1 MTDLFIGVVSHE
13 RSRFTDAQGS
23 EGVAARLAHAWTGLG
38 LSSRVQINTRDLVSE
53 SGIDIT
59 PEVIGD
65 SPAEE
70 LRIERQWAQFLERP
84 MGPGWWGAHAL
95 RWSKYWASHRG
106 TPDPASVTRLL
117 NIELSHVDLMQSAL
131 DSDSSWLL
139 LLEDDAGC
147 SDIADLAKGLRGL
160 VSGETIPR
168 FANLSQSFDLDRL
181 GVSHL
186 LQPAAGAPWQGS
198 ASRSVLTFRRPV
210 TNTVCAIMYRRDFLA
225 DLMAEWRSLPMTPV
239 APIDWKLN
247 RALMGLWASGDIRPG
262 DCWWVEPGPIVQRSM
277 HA

>member
-13 RSRFTDAQGS
+13 RSRFADAQGS
-23 EGVAARLAHAWTGLG
+23 EGLAARLAGAWNGLG
-38 LSSRVQINTRDLVSE
+38 LSSRVQVNTRDLVSE
-53 SGIDIT
+53 SGIKIT
-59 PEVIGD
+59 PDVIRD

-84 MGPGWWGAHAL
+84 IGPRWWGTHAL
-95 RWSKYWASHRG
+95 RWSKYWASRRRAPNP
-106 TPDPASVTRLL
+106 TSVTRLL

-131 DSDSSWLL
+131 DSASSWLL

-147 SDIADLAKGLRGL
+147 TDIADLAEGLRGL
-160 VSGETIPR
+160 VSGATIPQ
-168 FANLSQSFDLDRL
+168 FANLSQSFDLHRL
-181 GVSHL
+181 GVSDL
-186 LQPAAGAPWQGS
+186 LQPARGVGWQGPT
-198 ASRSVLTFRRPV
+198 SRAVLAARKPV
-210 TNTVCAIMYRRDFLA
+210 TNTVCAILYRRDFLA
-225 DLMAEWRSLPMTPV
+225 DLMAEWRTLPRTPV

-247 RALMGLWASGDIRPG
+247 RALMGLWASGGIRSG

>member
-13 RSRFTDAQGS
+13 RSRFADAQGS
-23 EGVAARLAHAWTGLG
+23 EGLAARLAGAWNGLG
-38 LSSRVQINTRDLVSE
+38 LSSRVQVNTRDLVSE
-53 SGIDIT
+53 SGIEIT
-59 PEVIGD
+59 PDVIRD

-84 MGPGWWGAHAL
+84 MGPRWWGTHTL
-95 RWSKYWASHRG
+95 RWSKYWASRRG
-106 TPDPASVTRLL
+106 APNPTSVTRLL
-117 NIELSHVDLMQSAL
+117 NIELSHLDLMQRAL
-131 DSDSSWLL
+131 DSGSTWLL

-147 SDIADLAKGLRGL
+147 TDIDDLAAGLRGI
-160 VSGETIPR
+160 VSGGVTPA
-168 FANLSQSFDLDRL
+168 FANLSESFDLDRL

-186 LQPAAGAPWQGS
+186 LQRAGGVEWQGPT
-198 ASRSVLTFRRPV
+198 SRAVLAARKPV
-210 TNTVCAIMYRRDFLA
+210 TNTVCATLYRRDFLT
-225 DLMAEWRSLPMTPV
+225 DLVAEWQTLPMTPV

-247 RALMGLWASGDIRPG
+247 RALMGLWASGGIRSE

>member
-13 RSRFTDAQGS
+13 RSRFADAQGS
-23 EGVAARLAHAWTGLG
+23 EGLAARLADAWTGLG

-59 PEVIGD
+59 PEVIRD

-84 MGPGWWGAHAL
+84 MGPRWWGTHAL
-95 RWSKYWASHRG
+95 RWSKYGASRRG
-106 TPDPASVTRLL
+106 APDPTSVTRLL

-147 SDIADLAKGLRGL
+147 ADIADLAEGLQGL
-160 VSGETIPR
+160 VAGDASPL
-168 FANLSQSFDLDRL
+168 FANLSQSFDLDQL
-181 GVSHL
+181 GVAQL
-186 LQPAAGAPWQGS
+186 LLPLHDVTWQGS
-198 ASRSVLTFRRPV
+198 ASRSVLTARRPV
-210 TNTVCAIMYRRDFLA
+210 TNTVCAILYRRDFLA
-225 DLMAEWRSLPMTPV
+225 ALMAEWQSLPMTPV

-247 RALMGLWASGDIRPG
+247 RALMGLWSSGGIRSG